1 MIIWSGLGFLV
12 FVIAFACSLVM
23 AVFTNALFGD
33 GYYTSH
39 SWPLA
44 VAMAIAGALTWL
56 LGKALNR
63 RKGKVMIEKETGREV
78 VLRPNHSLFFVKV
91 HYWGPIL
98 IALGFASLFFRA

>member
-12 FVIAFACSLVM
+12 FVIAFTCSLAM
-23 AVFTNALFGD
+23 ALFTKVLFGD
-33 GYYTSH
+33 GYYTTH

-44 VAMAIAGALTWL
+44 VALAVAGILTWL
-56 LGKALNR
+56 LGNKLNR
-63 RKGKVMIEKETGREV
+63 RQGKVMIEKETGREIL
-78 VLRPNHSLFFVKV
+78 LRPNHSLYFVRM

>member
-12 FVIAFACSLVM
+12 FVIAFACSFAM

-33 GYYTSH
+33 GYYTAH

-56 LGKALNR
+56 LGNALNR

-78 VLRPNHSLFFVKV
+78 VLQTNHSLFFVRV